1 MADQPNIS
9 DRVTP
14 NAQIIFADGRR
25 ELCYVQM
32 LKDAPQAAETSPKLL
47 SLPALAEA
55 LKLPESWIKAEAD
68 AGRIPHLKIG
78 KRYRFN
84 RDAVIGALAERAA
97 QSGKG
102 ARHAR

>member
-1 MADQPNIS
+1 VSIAILHLGDMQN
-9 DRVTP
+9 
-14 NAQIIFADGRR
+14 G
-25 ELCYVQM
+25 
-32 LKDAPQAAETSPKLL
+32 TSELL

-84 RDAVIGALAERAA
+84 RDAVFGALAKRAA
-97 QSGKG
+97 QGGKG
-102 ARHAR
+102 ARHAS

>member
-1 MADQPNIS
+1 ME
-9 DRVTP
+9 
-14 NAQIIFADGRR
+14 NAQT
-25 ELCYVQM
+25 Q
-32 LKDAPQAAETSPKLL
+32 LL

-84 RDAVIGALAERAA
+84 RGAVVLALAERAA
-97 QSGKG
+97 NSGKE
-102 ARHAR
+102 ANRAK